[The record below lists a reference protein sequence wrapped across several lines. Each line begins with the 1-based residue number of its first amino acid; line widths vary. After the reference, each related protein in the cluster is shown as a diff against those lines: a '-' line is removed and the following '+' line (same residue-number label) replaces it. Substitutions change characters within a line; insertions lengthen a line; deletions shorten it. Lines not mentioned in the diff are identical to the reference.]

1 MSGFAFKPA
10 VRDQVPLLL
19 GNVGPS
25 GGGKTF
31 SALRLASGIQSV
43 VGGDIAVIDT
53 EARRAL
59 HYASRFKFLHLDFKP
74 PHGPDRYLE
83 AIRAAVE
90 AGAKTVVVDSMSH
103 EHEGEGGVLEWH
115 EAELD
120 RIAGQDWKKREACNL
135 LGWAKPKAA
144 RRKLI
149 NGILQL
155 NVNLIFCFRAKE
167 KVKPMKNA
175 QGKTEIVPLGWQAI
189 AGDEFVYEMTD
200 RFLLPPGANGV
211 PDLSPDAWQTG
222 VPKVPEDH
230 RSIVVPGR
238 ALDEEMGAALARWAL
253 GGKPAQQ
260 PAPAAGAMSVKTR
273 AAEIERDVRAGNAEL
288 PATYLSTLPEDE
300 YQQIWAAL
308 APDVQDELVKAWP
321 KQEAA
326 S

>member
-1 MSGFAFKPA
+1 
-10 VRDQVPLLL
+10 
-19 GNVGPS
+19 
-25 GGGKTF
+25 
-31 SALRLASGIQSV
+31 LATGIQSV
-43 VGGDIAVIDT
+43 CGGEIAVIDT

-59 HYASRFKFLHLDFKP
+59 HYASRFNFLHLDFAP

-83 AIRAAVE
+83 AIRAAVQL
-90 AGAKTVVVDSMSH
+90 GAKTIMVDSMSH

-144 RRKLI
+144 HRKLI

-155 NVNLIFCFRAKE
+155 NVNLVFCFRAKE
-167 KVKPMKNA
+167 KVKPMKNDK
-175 QGKTEIVPLGWQAI
+175 GKTEIVPLGWQAI
-189 AGDEFVYEMTD
+189 AGEEFVYEMTD
-200 RFLLPPGANGV
+200 RFLLPPGVNGV
-211 PDLSPDAWQTG
+211 PDLSAEAWQTG

-238 ALDEEMGAALARWAL
+238 ALDEEMGAALARWAQ
-253 GGKPAQQ
+253 GGKPAQRQ
-260 PAPAAGAMSVKTR
+260 AAPAAGNDIKTK
-273 AAEIERDVRAGNAEL
+273 AAEIERDVRAGDASM

-308 APDVQDELVKAWP
+308 APDVQDELFKAWP
-321 KQEAA
+321 KPEE
-326 S
+326 SN